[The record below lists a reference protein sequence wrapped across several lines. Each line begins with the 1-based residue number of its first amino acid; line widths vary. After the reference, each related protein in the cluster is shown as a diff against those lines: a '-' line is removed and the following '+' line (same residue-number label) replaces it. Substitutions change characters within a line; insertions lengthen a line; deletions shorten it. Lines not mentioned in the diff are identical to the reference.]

1 MKNIIHNLLNESLIS
16 VYNNKTINEG
26 AQDHPDAFASC
37 VTPQQLA
44 KEMNAELNRKNTD
57 EKQRVSLGTKKVI
70 YHRNHIEDYLIKVE
84 DNFDVYQ
91 LAPVE
96 LTKTGKPSK
105 NERKINF
112 NRLIGAFNKDEGF
125 TPNDFGT
132 KLGYTESK
140 NIPED
145 SAMRETAIL
154 DSEKFKKFITKE
166 PKQIFD
172 RNTKMEKSD
181 KGRNQYTINTG
192 LPAINGIIFDTEDNQ
207 FKHIKTCPG
216 AGECELV
223 CYARSGFYGMNDGK
237 IIKLIRRLNL
247 LWNNPKRYYQKA
259 MDELVSIASSKQT
272 PKAEWD
278 LDNIDD
284 VSSGK
289 EGPQLVIRWND
300 AGDFFSQKYFDIAM
314 AATKQL
320 VKLGYDVKSYAYT
333 KQAKYID
340 LAGDMMVM
348 NFSKGSKPSELAKVD
363 LEKVK
368 FSDIVPEDLFKQ
380 VFVYKG
386 AHIQTDE
393 NDMPIF
399 KEGGSEL
406 LKDLISKKYNIPMSR
421 LKYQN
426 ELPDKEGQKF
436 QYDVIV
442 LPKGDSD
449 IGAQR
454 RDVHKT
460 FLLVH

>member
-1 MKNIIHNLLNESLIS
+1 
-16 VYNNKTINEG
+16 
-26 AQDHPDAFASC
+26 
-37 VTPQQLA
+37 
-44 KEMNAELNRKNTD
+44 
-57 EKQRVSLGTKKVI
+57 
-70 YHRNHIEDYLIKVE
+70 
-84 DNFDVYQ
+84 
-91 LAPVE
+91 
-96 LTKTGKPSK
+96 
-105 NERKINF
+105 
-112 NRLIGAFNKDEGF
+112 
-125 TPNDFGT
+125 
-132 KLGYTESK
+132 
-140 NIPED
+140 
-145 SAMRETAIL
+145 
-154 DSEKFKKFITKE
+154 
-166 PKQIFD
+166 
-172 RNTKMEKSD
+172 
-181 KGRNQYTINTG
+181 
-192 LPAINGIIFDTEDNQ
+192 
-207 FKHIKTCPG
+207 
-216 AGECELV
+216 
-223 CYARSGFYGMNDGK
+223 
-237 IIKLIRRLNL
+237 
-247 LWNNPKRYYQKA
+247 

-272 PKAEWD
+272 PKADWD
-278 LDNIDD
+278 LDNIGD

-289 EGPQLVIRWND
+289 QGPQLVIRWND

-340 LAGDMMVM
+340 LAGDTMVM
-348 NFSKGSKPSELAKVD
+348 NFSKGSKPGEIAKVD

-386 AHIQTDE
+386 PHIQADE

-399 KEGGSEL
+399 KEGGKEL
-406 LKDLISKKYNIPMSR
+406 LKDLISKEYNIPISR

-426 ELPDKEGQKF
+426 ELPDKEGEKL

>member
-1 MKNIIHNLLNESLIS
+1 MIKQLLNESLLS
-16 VYNNKTINEG
+16 VYKNKKLNEG
-26 AQDHPDAFASC
+26 AEDHEGAISSC

-84 DNFDVYQ
+84 DVFDVYQ

-112 NRLIGAFNKDEGF
+112 NRLIGVFNKDEGF
-125 TPNDFGT
+125 TPTDFGV
-132 KLGYTESK
+132 KLGYKKSK

-145 SAMRETAIL
+145 SAMSETAIL
-154 DSEKFKKFITKE
+154 NSEKFKNLITKE

-172 RNTKMEKSD
+172 RNPKMEKGD

-192 LPAINGIIFDTEDNQ
+192 LPAINGIVYDTKDNE

-216 AGECELV
+216 AGACELV

-259 MDELVSIASSKQT
+259 MEELISIASSKQT
-272 PKAEWD
+272 PKANWD
-278 LDNIDD
+278 FDNFDTD
-284 VSSGK
+284 VSTN

-300 AGDFFSQKYFDIAM
+300 AGDFFSETYFKIAKS
-314 AATKQL
+314 ATLQL

-340 LAGDMMVM
+340 LAGDSMVM

-368 FSDIVPEDLFKQ
+368 YSDIVPEELFKQ

-386 AHIQTDE
+386 AHIQVDNNE
-393 NDMPIF
+393 IPIF
-399 KEGGSEL
+399 KEGGREL
-406 LKDLISKKYNIPMSR
+406 LKQLMSKEYNIPIER
-421 LKYQN
+421 LKYQD
-426 ELPDKEGQKF
+426 ELPPKESNRF
-436 QYDVIV
+436 EYDVIV

-454 RDVHKT
+454 KDVHKT